1 MLLDWDQR
9 PQEVANLLNPPFD
22 GFLLHQA
29 IATFEQESDLG
40 MPFEMTF
47 LVLPFVLHE
56 ATRNR
61 LPTRSTTHLASWLLA
76 ERDLLMGFAERTT
89 DLVPYTREAI
99 LFLAARRLISIDQ
112 DGRCRIG
119 DAKLKRGVASYWR
132 SHEEVARYYKAASL
146 VGRWLASSGNST
158 TLFALLGITP

>member
-9 PQEVANLLNPPFD
+9 PQEVANLLNPAFD

-29 IATFEQESDLG
+29 IAAFEENAGVG

-61 LPTRSTTHLASWLLA
+61 LPSRSTTHVASWLLE

-99 LFLAARRLISIDQ
+99 LFL
-112 DGRCRIG
+112 
-119 DAKLKRGVASYWR
+119 
-132 SHEEVARYYKAASL
+132 
-146 VGRWLASSGNST
+146 SG
-158 TLFALLGITP
+158 AG